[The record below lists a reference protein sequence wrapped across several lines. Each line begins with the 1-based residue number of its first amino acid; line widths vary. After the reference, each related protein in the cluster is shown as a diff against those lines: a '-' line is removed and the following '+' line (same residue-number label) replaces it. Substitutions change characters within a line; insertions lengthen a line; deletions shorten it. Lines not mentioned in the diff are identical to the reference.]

1 MHKISDFIK
10 TNKIFI
16 LIALIVLMSSFVA
29 LNLQYIGK
37 NPFNP
42 QINLDNP
49 VKVCEGKDSFYFI
62 SDSSK
67 KISVTD
73 KKFRLK
79 YEIEAGNSDNCFEY
93 ADDIAQDSDGNIY
106 VYDRIYSA
114 SGSIVKEER
123 IIKFAPGEKNGEIL
137 YQTKSIDKSG
147 NAVLKIRGLCI
158 QDGTVYF
165 SEIKND
171 GIYIY
176 KLENN
181 RAQECRFIKKENA
194 VEIVEDIA
202 LNSKMETAVLFKN
215 GDISVYNNTEENY
228 VYKARENDTADYVSL
243 VTEITYDDE
252 DRLYMCDTGLREI
265 YRMSS
270 GYTGKETVISRGK
283 FASAKSDN
291 FSEQPLYTGLSVYGT
306 NVSVLVA
313 EYRYEQETDEEIYTL
328 LENLVK
334 IYNTHYKT
342 EINFASTE
350 IVSYMEGQLNR
361 PGADEFLTPRAVIK
375 DFIEVLDIK
384 RQNPDI
390 EIIDLLAEKFG
401 NVLPVSKD
409 PDDLDDEIEI
419 I

>member
-194 VEIVEDIA
+194 VEIVNKAEKECSKQFEKINEICEF
-202 LNSKMETAVLFKN
+202 NSSKVLEAFQKN
-215 GDISVYNNTEENY
+215 QLSEAHFNTTTGYGYGDIG
-228 VYKARENDTADYVSL
+228 RD
-243 VTEITYDDE
+243 
-252 DRLYMCDTGLREI
+252 
-265 YRMSS
+265 
-270 GYTGKETVISRGK
+270 VI
-283 FASAKSDN
+283 
-291 FSEQPLYTGLSVYGT
+291 
-306 NVSVLVA
+306 
-313 EYRYEQETDEEIYTL
+313 
-328 LENLVK
+328 
-334 IYNTHYKT
+334 
-342 EINFASTE
+342 
-350 IVSYMEGQLNR
+350 
-361 PGADEFLTPRAVIK
+361 
-375 DFIEVLDIK
+375 
-384 RQNPDI
+384 
-390 EIIDLLAEKFG
+390 
-401 NVLPVSKD
+401 
-409 PDDLDDEIEI
+409 
-419 I
+419 